1 MKEQLLKLEQVFT
14 KAKGVSVE
22 LGLMDDIKK
31 TFKEAEKLSAI
42 AEGKGLSELRKVVV
56 KVDNDFLQLLR
67 KSSEGLDLI
76 DKAEQA
82 LNLGYDNVRKFGRGF
97 ETAQA
102 STEAAFISAGVK
114 MEGTPMEVLEHN
126 IYEGEIEKMNI
137 MYDARMQSYDFK
149 QGAVSSRM
157 EGEYAM
163 FQARAARSSAI
174 ISAVGTMVGAAGN
187 YMLATESAAQA
198 KALMTQNASYAT
210 QILNTQAKN
219 NKILMDL
226 RAINAQNL
234 TLKTNENLLRL
245 NQTAIDNS
253 ITLNKYPCGF
263 PVRSH

>member
-1 MKEQLLKLEQVFT
+1 MGVETALIGAAVSATGSIMQGQAAMKAGRYQKSVHDMNATILDN
-14 KAKGVSVE
+14 KA
-22 LGLMDDIKK
+22 DQAIKIG
-31 TFKEAEKLSAI
+31 ESN
-42 AEGKGLSELRKVVV
+42 V
-56 KVDNDFLQLLR
+56 K
-67 KSSEGLDLI
+67 
-76 DKAEQA
+76 
-82 LNLGYDNVRKFGRGF
+82 KFGRSF
-97 ETAQA
+97 EKAQA
-102 STEAAFISAGVK
+102 STQVAYIAAGVK

-234 TLKTNENLLRL
+234 TLKTNENLLSL
-245 NQTAIDNS
+245 NKTAIDNS
-253 ITLNKYPCGF
+253 ITINKYPMGNKKYPF
-263 PVRSH
+263 LSH